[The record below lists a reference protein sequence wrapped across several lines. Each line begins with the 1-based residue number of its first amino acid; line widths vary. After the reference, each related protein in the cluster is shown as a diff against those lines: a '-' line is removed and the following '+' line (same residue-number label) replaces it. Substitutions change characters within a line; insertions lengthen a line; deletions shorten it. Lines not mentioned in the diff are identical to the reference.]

1 MSSIFELIDELENE
15 IEKSSTIPL
24 TGKKMIDKEIV
35 FDIIKDIKENLPDQ
49 IEQAKAI
56 IREKQ
61 RILDEVK
68 KEADSAYITVEES
81 KQKALS
87 EHEITRQANE
97 QANKIIAAAQK
108 NAFEIRTGAQTYADD
123 ILQDVQRY
131 IEEYMTI
138 IKANRKELMGL
149 SNNQTDE

>member
-15 IEKSSTIPL
+15 IEKSATIPL

-49 IEQAKAI
+49 IEQAKSI

-81 KQKALS
+81 KQKALN

-108 NAFEIRTGAQTYADD
+108 CI
-123 ILQDVQRY
+123 
-131 IEEYMTI
+131 
-138 IKANRKELMGL
+138 
-149 SNNQTDE
+149 